1 MEDKN
6 KEEQKK
12 EDYQNLVDNL
22 KPKNKVVQNTIRA
35 FIVGG
40 AICIFAEIIYTF
52 FIKNGVEKE
61 MAQSYVTLTFI
72 FLGVLLTG
80 LGIYEKLG
88 KYAGAGSIVPIS
100 GFANSI
106 ASPAIEYKKEGLVS
120 GVGAKM
126 FTVSGPVIVYG
137 VFTSIV
143 CGLIHFVMRCL

>member
-12 EDYQNLVDNL
+12 EDYKNLVDDL
-22 KPKNKVVQNTIRA
+22 KPKNKVVQNTLRA
-35 FIVGG
+35 FVVGG
-40 AICIFAEIIYTF
+40 LICVLAEIIHTF

-88 KYAGAGSIVPIS
+88 KFAGAGSIVPIS

-143 CGLIHFVMRCL
+143 CGLIHFIMRCL